1 MAEAFSY
8 NSEFKWSN
16 PKIGLI
22 IMRIFLFLYLV
33 LHAEAQDKV
42 IVYHSTGYGNAI
54 YFAKKIK
61 RFQVTLEVEE
71 IYQDVKSLGKKRN
84 RQEYRDLQQADA
96 YIFSSE
102 LLNKKLNP
110 AQKPY
115 ILIYGTYQVEE
126 DQKESFND
134 DRIHIVYAGT
144 FSKTKGGAASAV
156 SAAEYLSENF
166 WVHILGFGTD
176 AEVRDMKQ
184 KISEMNS
191 KIAAT
196 ITYDGLLQGK
206 EYISFMQ
213 KCQIGLSTQ
222 NPNAKF
228 NNTSFPSKILS
239 YMANGLRV
247 VTVRIPVVEASAIG
261 DDMYYYDKQE
271 PKEIAEA
278 IQSVDFKDGYDGR
291 RKIQELDEKFKN
303 DLKRLLLIK

>member
-1 MAEAFSY
+1 M
-8 NSEFKWSN
+8 
-16 PKIGLI
+16 
-22 IMRIFLFLYLV
+22 
-33 LHAEAQDKV
+33 
-42 IVYHSTGYGNAI
+42 
-54 YFAKKIK
+54 
-61 RFQVTLEVEE
+61 
-71 IYQDVKSLGKKRN
+71 
-84 RQEYRDLQQADA
+84 
-96 YIFSSE
+96 
-102 LLNKKLNP
+102 
-110 AQKPY
+110 
-115 ILIYGTYQVEE
+115 
-126 DQKESFND
+126 
-134 DRIHIVYAGT
+134 
-144 FSKTKGGAASAV
+144 